1 MFYDRIE
8 AGLQLAAKLKKF
20 KNEPG
25 VVLAVPRGGVPVAYV
40 VAKELGFPLEL
51 ALTKKIGHP
60 VNREYAI
67 GVAGLTDYF
76 IVPHENVSQGYIEME
91 LLKIRKRLKEM
102 NKRFLGDKKP
112 EDFKGKT
119 IIIIDDG
126 VATGNTLLGSVHVLR
141 KSKPGKII
149 IGVPVASK
157 SAVNKLSK
165 EVNEIIALQVPEVF
179 HAVGSF
185 YKDFEQVS
193 DKEVMSYL
201 DKLSELKKVG

>member
-1 MFYDRIE
+1 MFHDRIE

-25 VVLAVPRGGVPVAYV
+25 VVLAVPRGGVPVGYV

-67 GVAGLTDYF
+67 GVAGITDYF

-119 IIIIDDG
+119 VIIIDDG